1 MILQFHSTSG
11 AQGSCPAKD
20 NDAFDQMIYVDRCLP
35 AVLAHVCWTV
45 TQRYIPIP
53 GIPYTS
59 KYLLRRYD
67 WTLQTHPKHL
77 LRRYLEA

>member
-1 MILQFHSTSG
+1 MSICMDDVGSVGILGMLVLQR
-11 AQGSCPAKD
+11 CPTTKVQTASQ
-20 NDAFDQMIYVDRCLP
+20 NEY
-35 AVLAHVCWTV
+35 
-45 TQRYIPIP
+45 
-53 GIPYTS
+53 IPYTS